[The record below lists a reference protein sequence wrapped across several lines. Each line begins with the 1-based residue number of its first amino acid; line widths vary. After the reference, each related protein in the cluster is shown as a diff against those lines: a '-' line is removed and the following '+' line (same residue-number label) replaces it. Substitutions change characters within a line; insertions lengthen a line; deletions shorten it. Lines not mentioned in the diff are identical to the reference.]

1 MWDKSNKSK
10 PSPASVPSKRRDV
23 ITRTLYIL
31 LLVAVSSASIMIG
44 AGLAYKDYLLR
55 LPTYIKKNVHA
66 TMVDEDGSVVKI
78 SDVVAAETTVIA
90 IPFFEH
96 VHNIL
101 LIGVDSRSKSYS
113 SSGSGSRA
121 DVIMIM
127 SVNDEDNT
135 IKLMSVARD
144 MYAYI
149 PGYEDPQKINGAMT
163 YGGPELLIATLE
175 SSLRID
181 LEEYAFVNFYH
192 MEKIINT
199 VGGVWVHVSEA
210 ERTEPGG
217 LNSILSAE
225 NIERG
230 LDVST
235 DLVESEGSQ
244 RLSGRQAVAYSRIRY
259 VGNGDYERSR
269 RQVEV
274 LQSLLT
280 QFTKLSL
287 KGQASTVEHILPH
300 VATNIPSDKIEW
312 YAFNFLSQL
321 ESPKFIYEKL
331 PIEGFYN
338 QGTYSDFMNKQW
350 SIRPDWNSMIPVV
363 QEFLFGETYPF
374 DPVRTIPKAPDAAND

>member
-1 MWDKSNKSK
+1 
-10 PSPASVPSKRRDV
+10 
-23 ITRTLYIL
+23 
-31 LLVAVSSASIMIG
+31 
-44 AGLAYKDYLLR
+44 
-55 LPTYIKKNVHA
+55 
-66 TMVDEDGSVVKI
+66 
-78 SDVVAAETTVIA
+78 
-90 IPFFEH
+90 
-96 VHNIL
+96 
-101 LIGVDSRSKSYS
+101 
-113 SSGSGSRA
+113 
-121 DVIMIM
+121 
-127 SVNDEDNT
+127 
-135 IKLMSVARD
+135 
-144 MYAYI
+144 
-149 PGYEDPQKINGAMT
+149 
-163 YGGPELLIATLE
+163 
-175 SSLRID
+175 
-181 LEEYAFVNFYH
+181 
-192 MEKIINT
+192 
-199 VGGVWVHVSEA
+199 
-210 ERTEPGG
+210 
-217 LNSILSAE
+217 LSAE